1 MHIQVAFTIKGF
13 AGSMTHE
20 LDIQDK
26 DSYDVD
32 KLKGLIQE
40 AVDQNKTEAQLNLD
54 LVVDKIIY
62 VIQTKNIPD

>member
-1 MHIQVAFTIKGF
+1 
-13 AGSMTHE
+13 MTHE

-54 LVVDKIIY
+54 LVVDKILY
-62 VIQTKNIPD
+62 SIQTKNIPD